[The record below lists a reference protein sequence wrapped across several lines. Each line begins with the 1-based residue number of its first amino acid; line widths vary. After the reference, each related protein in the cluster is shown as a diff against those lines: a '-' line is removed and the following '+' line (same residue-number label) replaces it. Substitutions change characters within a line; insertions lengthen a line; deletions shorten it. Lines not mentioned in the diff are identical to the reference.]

1 MVSTID
7 STVVHLERWL
17 YMLFTELD
25 YITYTY
31 GSMLEHCYMN
41 YIILYCITL
50 NTPYTYVYNKK
61 SL

>member
-25 YITYTY
+25 YISTWFNAGALLHEPYY
-31 GSMLEHCYMN
+31 
-41 YIILYCITL
+41 YIILITL